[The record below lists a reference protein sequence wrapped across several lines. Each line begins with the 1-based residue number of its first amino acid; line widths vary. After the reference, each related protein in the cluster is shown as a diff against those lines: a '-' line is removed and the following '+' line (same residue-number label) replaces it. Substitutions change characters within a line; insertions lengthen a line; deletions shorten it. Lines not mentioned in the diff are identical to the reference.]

1 MLLEG
6 IETLLVLSEAKT
18 MSKTGSLLFIS
29 QSAVSKR
36 IHKLEKKLGKKLIE
50 PQGRYVRLTHDAMAL
65 IESVGPT
72 FNELRG
78 QIHDQSM
85 MDNHKT
91 PIHIDCSET
100 LIFGYFSDLLA
111 AAIQQDKHLILSTNH
126 TPIILEN
133 VKSGKATIGLSAGH
147 LPNHTG
153 LLTFHLFDEPFYII
167 SQQPLTD
174 LPATLITTD
183 LSNPANAY
191 QSAVLDTLGITPLMQ
206 LDSYHAAARLALSGA
221 AAALMPLSIIR
232 GLGIHSAHTHSFS
245 ALDALVRPVSVCVRQ
260 KNYSIN
266 RVQQLVKTLCDY
278 KPPLL

>member
-6 IETLLVLSEAKT
+6 IETLLILSEAKT

-36 IHKLEKKLGKKLIE
+36 IRKLEKKLGKKLIE
-50 PQGRYVRLTHDAMAL
+50 PQGRYVRLTHDAIVL

-78 QIHDQSM
+78 QIYDQSM
-85 MDNHKT
+85 LDSHET
-91 PIHIDCSET
+91 PINIDCSET

-111 AAIQQDKHLILSTNH
+111 AAIQQDKHLTLSTNH
-126 TPIILEN
+126 TPRILEN

-147 LPNHTG
+147 LPKNTG
-153 LLTFHLFDEPFYII
+153 LLIFHLFDEPFYII
-167 SQQPLTD
+167 SRQSLID
-174 LPATLITTD
+174 LPNALITTD
-183 LSNPANAY
+183 LNNPANAY
-191 QSAVLDTLGITPLMQ
+191 QSAVLNTLGITPLMQ
-206 LDSYHAAARLALSGA
+206 LDSYHAAAQLALSGA

-232 GLGIHSAHTHSFS
+232 GLGIPSAHIYSFL
-245 ALDALVRPVSVCVRQ
+245 ALEALVRPVNVCVRQ
-260 KNYSIN
+260 KNYSLN

-278 KPPLL
+278 KPSLL

>member
-1 MLLEG
+1 M
-6 IETLLVLSEAKT
+6 
-18 MSKTGSLLFIS
+18 
-29 QSAVSKR
+29 
-36 IHKLEKKLGKKLIE
+36 
-50 PQGRYVRLTHDAMAL
+50 RLTHDAVAL

-111 AAIQQDKHLILSTNH
+111 DAIQQDKHLTLSTNH
-126 TPIILEN
+126 TPRILEN

-153 LLTFHLFDEPFYII
+153 LLAFHLFDEPFYIV
-167 SQQPLTD
+167 SQQPLAD
-174 LPATLITTD
+174 LPDALITTD
-183 LSNPANAY
+183 LTNPANAY

-206 LDSYHAAARLALSGA
+206 LDSYHAAAQLALSGA
-221 AAALMPLSIIR
+221 AAALMPLSIIH
-232 GLGIHSAHTHSFS
+232 GLSIHSAHIHSFS
-245 ALDALVRPVSVCVRQ
+245 ALEALVRPVSVCVRR
-260 KNYSIN
+260 KNYSLS
-266 RVQQLVKTLCDY
+266 RVQQLVQKLRDY